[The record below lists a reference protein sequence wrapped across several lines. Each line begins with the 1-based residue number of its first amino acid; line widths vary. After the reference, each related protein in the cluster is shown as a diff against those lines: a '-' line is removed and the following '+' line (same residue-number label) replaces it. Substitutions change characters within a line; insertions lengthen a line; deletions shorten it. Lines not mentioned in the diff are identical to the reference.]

1 MVPSAVHQAT
11 SSTSDTCSDCA
22 PESSASESAMPS
34 SVVPSSSESPSNQ
47 ISCSRLNVS
56 QENVSAT
63 SVSTPSV
70 STSVAVVAT
79 SPPVCNSSVNVTPT
93 ITSQSSS
100 ASPFPPINPLVAAGL
115 VPEDL
120 SDILITP
127 ASDAAVAKKITK
139 RIVGARHLTSDE
151 YVQMIH
157 NEERKK
163 KEAEDLKEQK
173 KAERERKKIER
184 ENEKKNKLEKQAARK
199 KEMEER
205 KRKQL
210 AGRGKGRGR
219 KRKCLETPSASMG
232 HRTLYSMSDS
242 DSSEIEQYKSSDSE
256 PDSPDQ
262 ESEEEPGPSAESLES
277 EEDDHRNQ
285 LGEPE
290 PGPSAESCRPRR
302 YGVLPARFRDELS
315 DDDDGVICDLCSLKE
330 PLNMA
335 GGIVFWVDCDLCG
348 VWVHTYCK
356 NAVSRK
362 FKCKECSS

>member
-34 SVVPSSSESPSNQ
+34 SVIPSSSESPSNQ
-47 ISCSRLNVS
+47 ISSSRLNVS

-63 SVSTPSV
+63 SVSTPRV

-100 ASPFPPINPLVAAGL
+100 ASPFSPINPLVAAGL

-127 ASDAAVAKKITK
+127 ASDAAVAKKRTK

-151 YVQMIH
+151 YVQMLH

-173 KAERERKKIER
+173 KAERERKKIE
-184 ENEKKNKLEKQAARK
+184 
-199 KEMEER
+199 
-205 KRKQL
+205 
-210 AGRGKGRGR
+210 
-219 KRKCLETPSASMG
+219 
-232 HRTLYSMSDS
+232 
-242 DSSEIEQYKSSDSE
+242 
-256 PDSPDQ
+256 
-262 ESEEEPGPSAESLES
+262 
-277 EEDDHRNQ
+277 
-285 LGEPE
+285 
-290 PGPSAESCRPRR
+290 
-302 YGVLPARFRDELS
+302 
-315 DDDDGVICDLCSLKE
+315 
-330 PLNMA
+330 
-335 GGIVFWVDCDLCG
+335 
-348 VWVHTYCK
+348 
-356 NAVSRK
+356 
-362 FKCKECSS
+362 